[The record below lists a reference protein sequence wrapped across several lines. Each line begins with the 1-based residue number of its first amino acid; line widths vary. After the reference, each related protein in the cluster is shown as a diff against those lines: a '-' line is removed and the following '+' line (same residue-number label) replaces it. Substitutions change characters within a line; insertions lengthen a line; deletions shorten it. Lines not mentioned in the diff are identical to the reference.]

1 MPESVVQLVR
11 LAPEG
16 TSADLSVDVGGLPRA
31 TASEDLADPEHP
43 VWKWTELGPAPTYV
57 RLEHTWYGSGGND
70 VPRTFWTAFCRP
82 TGGAGGARFPDLPPE
97 IASWPDVGADATV
110 FGHAALWSLDDLT
123 SYDAF
128 LQTPFTTTSGYT
140 VSNALPPSDD

>member
-82 TGGAGGARFPDLPPE
+82 TGGAGGAG
-97 IASWPDVGADATV
+97 SSTQAT
-110 FGHAALWSLDDLT
+110 G
-123 SYDAF
+123 
-128 LQTPFTTTSGYT
+128 QTGTTTSKGASSGSAGASLVLYMGGEFLR
-140 VSNALPPSDD
+140 VIHQWHSLPPTCG